1 MFTRRQRTE
10 ILIESAPKLAKELA
24 DSIQKDY
31 SVRILKEPSQVLVM
45 NKVRESAKNT
55 LFYLG
60 EAVATEAVVELE
72 GVRGL
77 GIVLGTKD
85 ELALNLA
92 IIDAAYTHP
101 EIQKTLE
108 SFEAK
113 LEHAQQELL
122 AQKADRQKLYQA
134 SQVQFETMEEEL

>member
-1 MFTRRQRTE
+1 MH
-10 ILIESAPKLAKELA
+10 
-24 DSIQKDY
+24 Y
-31 SVRILKEPSQVLVM
+31 LVY
-45 NKVRESAKNT
+45 KTTKKSAKNP